1 MNALLGN
8 RNCIVD
14 RLIVE
19 KTKLF
24 PGNVNRESP
33 LDPLQMTFEMSL
45 YIILHREIVLKSEKE
60 EGAMTFGIKAMKVD
74 FIDLEMNLI
83 F

>member
-1 MNALLGN
+1 M
-8 RNCIVD
+8 
-14 RLIVE
+14 E